1 MMMRPILMAATMG
14 LLLTSASSYAAGPDT
29 APYQPPHRPVVLPML
44 YAGFAF
50 LEGFD
55 VHSTITALNGH
66 VREANPVMKTI
77 AGQPAPFLAVKVGVT
92 TLSIVSA
99 ERLWK
104 QGHRTSAIAT
114 MTALNVFMGY
124 VALHNAQIRRY

>member
-1 MMMRPILMAATMG
+1 MAMRTILIAAAMG
-14 LLLTSASSYAAGPDT
+14 LLLTSASVSAAGSYA
-29 APYQPPHRPVVLPML
+29 APYQPPRRPVVLPML

-55 VHSTITALNGH
+55 VHSTITALNDH
-66 VREANPVMKTI
+66 AREANPVMKAI
-77 AGQPAPFLAVKVGVT
+77 ATQPGPFLAVKVGVT

-104 QGHRTSAIAT
+104 QGHRTSAITTIA
-114 MTALNVFMGY
+114 ALNVFMGY
-124 VALHNAQIRRY
+124 VAVHNAQVRRY

>member
-1 MMMRPILMAATMG
+1 MRTIVMAATMG
-14 LLLTSASSYAAGPDT
+14 LLLTSASVYADGADTGPN
-29 APYQPPHRPVVLPML
+29 QPPRRPIVLPTL

-66 VREANPVMKTI
+66 AHEANPVMKTI
-77 AGQPAPFLAVKVGVT
+77 ARQTGPFLALKAGVT
-92 TLSIVSA
+92 TVSIMSA

-104 QGHRTSAIAT
+104 EGHRTSAVA
-114 MTALNVFMGY
+114 MMAALNVFMGY
-124 VALHNAQIRRY
+124 VAVHNAQIRRY